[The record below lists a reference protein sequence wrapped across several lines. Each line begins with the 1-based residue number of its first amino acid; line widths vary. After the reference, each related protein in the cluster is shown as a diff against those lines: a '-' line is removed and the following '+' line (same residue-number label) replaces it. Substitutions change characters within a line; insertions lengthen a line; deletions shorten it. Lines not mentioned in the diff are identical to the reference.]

1 MGLIVG
7 FMIGAIVWRNL
18 EPQDRVSKKGKE
30 FTPIGGVSMVIMDP
44 IFGTIGGG
52 FWGRGGLLK
61 SLEYR

>member
-52 FWGRGGLLK
+52 ILGSRWVVKK
-61 SLEYR
+61 S